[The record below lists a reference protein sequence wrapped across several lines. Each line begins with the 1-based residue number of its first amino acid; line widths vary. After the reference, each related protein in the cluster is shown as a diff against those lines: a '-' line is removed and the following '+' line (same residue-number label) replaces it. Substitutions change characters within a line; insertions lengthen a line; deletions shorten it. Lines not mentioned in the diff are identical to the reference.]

1 MSWPRTGNSNQIL
14 SMPAM
19 LLSCIIT
26 NQLFLPRD
34 VLSVSKKLAKEREE
48 MCKELS
54 KLHESMIE
62 LHDKMIMEMQ
72 VMAQENASLR
82 KNGINK
88 EDNRYDS
95 CEILPMIELRDRSAI
110 VERNN
115 ANKNFN
121 NEREVMGCQN
131 LFEFHNVF
139 VIIFSID
146 AFGVLGALLI
156 HLFVSLC
163 SHILLKMTT
172 IFSSLPKFFTGLIM
186 HLFIK

>member
-1 MSWPRTGNSNQIL
+1 MSSIL
-14 SMPAM
+14 
-19 LLSCIIT
+19 LNYIIT
-26 NQLFLPRD
+26 NQLFLLRD

-95 CEILPMIELRDRSAI
+95 CEILQMIELRDRPAI
-110 VERNN
+110 
-115 ANKNFN
+115 K
-121 NEREVMGCQN
+121 
-131 LFEFHNVF
+131 
-139 VIIFSID
+139 
-146 AFGVLGALLI
+146 
-156 HLFVSLC
+156 
-163 SHILLKMTT
+163 
-172 IFSSLPKFFTGLIM
+172 
-186 HLFIK
+186 